1 MTEGQRFDIHY
12 SSVGAGRV
20 NYTWQI
26 IGHSLQTHLVP
37 AQPCSLD
44 DELLERD
51 LGSVQV
57 KEAQGHSII

>member
-1 MTEGQRFDIHY
+1 M
-12 SSVGAGRV
+12 

-51 LGSVQV
+51 LGSLQV
-57 KEAQGHSII
+57 KEVQGR